1 MVFFDVACD
10 RVLERLKL
18 KNLKYSQR
26 KALAQLSWQMV
37 SVFFEIQP
45 TLSGSFYLIA
55 ILALRVKSRSLQDLT
70 GKKCAP

>member
-1 MVFFDVACD
+1 MVLFDVACD

-37 SVFFEIQP
+37 SVFLKFNQP
-45 TLSGSFYLIA
+45 YLDHF
-55 ILALRVKSRSLQDLT
+55 ILLRFLLCV
-70 GKKCAP
+70 